1 MGREEKHLMD
11 NSFMCREEKRL
22 QLSCFTLEHFYE
34 PVAWLN
40 NRSEFIYV
48 NQAACDLLGYTK
60 DEFLSLTAFD
70 ISSDY
75 TPEIWDKRWKD
86 IKENKKS
93 RLEVDFN
100 TKTGENIPV
109 SISSTY
115 MNYEGKEYI
124 CSFAVNI
131 SERKKAEKD
140 LRLAFFSLENC
151 YDPVFWIKSNGQM
164 FYTNKA
170 ACNLLGYTEEELL
183 SMSVPDVNPNFTFQS
198 WNEHWEEIKSKKAFF
213 SESTLC
219 TKSGETLPVE
229 ITASY
234 LTYEEEEYHC
244 TFIRDISERKKHE
257 KALSQEVN
265 WRRSLMDGSRDGIV
279 ALDME
284 GRVFEANP
292 AYAQMLGYTRKE
304 LQNIHIWDVD
314 KNFSR
319 DELLSFIN
327 SSTNKGKLIEVKQCR
342 KDGTVIDVEINPGF
356 IEFDDRKLDLCICR
370 DITQRKKAEQE
381 FKLASLSLE
390 NSSDAIF
397 WKEKDGKLCYVNK
410 SACELLDYSK
420 EELLS
425 MSVSDI
431 CPDATKEAWGEY
443 WKKLKRDTIFHEEL
457 ELRTRNGKICPV
469 EVTANYM
476 NYEGKEF
483 EFASMRDLTERKK
496 YEKAL
501 VDEIKGRRNLM
512 EQSKEGIVILYE
524 DGSVFESNQSY
535 ARMLGYSI
543 EEMQT
548 MGVWDWDVV
557 YSKDQLLKMQENLD
571 SKGIFLETKQRRK
584 DGTIIDV
591 EINANAVEFAD
602 RKLSLC
608 ICRDITERKKSE
620 NAMIEA
626 KITAE
631 AASRAKDEFLSTM
644 SHELRTPLNSIL
656 GFSDILQNESFGEIN
671 DLQEEYL
678 SYISKSGKHL
688 LNIINNILD
697 LAKAE
702 AGKMKLNY
710 ETVYLSELL
719 DEIRITLEPLA
730 TKKNIDLNVIA
741 EMPIDT
747 IKADK
752 TKFKE
757 IFYNLVS
764 NAIKFTPE
772 NGLVEINI
780 TTSGELLHISVK
792 DTGIGIAKEYMD
804 KLFQPFRQL
813 NSYQNHEYE
822 GTGLGLAITKKF
834 VEMHGGNIV
843 VISKPGEGSNFI
855 FSIPIEAKYEN
866 INDDK

>member
-1 MGREEKHLMD
+1 
-11 NSFMCREEKRL
+11 
-22 QLSCFTLEHFYE
+22 
-34 PVAWLN
+34 
-40 NRSEFIYV
+40 
-48 NQAACDLLGYTK
+48 
-60 DEFLSLTAFD
+60 
-70 ISSDY
+70 
-75 TPEIWDKRWKD
+75 
-86 IKENKKS
+86 
-93 RLEVDFN
+93 
-100 TKTGENIPV
+100 
-109 SISSTY
+109 
-115 MNYEGKEYI
+115 
-124 CSFAVNI
+124 
-131 SERKKAEKD
+131 
-140 LRLAFFSLENC
+140 
-151 YDPVFWIKSNGQM
+151 
-164 FYTNKA
+164 
-170 ACNLLGYTEEELL
+170 
-183 SMSVPDVNPNFTFQS
+183 
-198 WNEHWEEIKSKKAFF
+198 
-213 SESTLC
+213 
-219 TKSGETLPVE
+219 
-229 ITASY
+229 
-234 LTYEEEEYHC
+234 
-244 TFIRDISERKKHE
+244 
-257 KALSQEVN
+257 
-265 WRRSLMDGSRDGIV
+265 
-279 ALDME
+279 
-284 GRVFEANP
+284 
-292 AYAQMLGYTRKE
+292 
-304 LQNIHIWDVD
+304 
-314 KNFSR
+314 
-319 DELLSFIN
+319 
-327 SSTNKGKLIEVKQCR
+327 
-342 KDGTVIDVEINPGF
+342 
-356 IEFDDRKLDLCICR
+356 
-370 DITQRKKAEQE
+370 
-381 FKLASLSLE
+381 
-390 NSSDAIF
+390 
-397 WKEKDGKLCYVNK
+397 
-410 SACELLDYSK
+410 
-420 EELLS
+420 
-425 MSVSDI
+425 
-431 CPDATKEAWGEY
+431 
-443 WKKLKRDTIFHEEL
+443 
-457 ELRTRNGKICPV
+457 
-469 EVTANYM
+469 
-476 NYEGKEF
+476 
-483 EFASMRDLTERKK
+483 
-496 YEKAL
+496 
-501 VDEIKGRRNLM
+501 M

-772 NGLVEINI
+772 NGLVEIDI